1 MGQPR
6 AYHVCYARKSGV
18 ALKSTTESGEPLDV
32 EELLELL
39 EQQIERLKVMYEQY
53 FMGIQKMAPGQLH
66 RDVERGI
73 RELTQRQIRN
83 TALRYRFTNI
93 SQKFGSY
100 NTYWRRTMNEI
111 ENGRYIRHISKVARQ
126 AQREGTEIPEELLA
140 KMPKRMRER
149 IQRDRDALAARAE
162 REGKVPAAPP
172 PVEEKS
178 EPARIISP
186 RVHKLDESQADLD
199 MDAMFA
205 AIMDPPKAEPPTPEP
220 PKPAPP
226 PPKPPATPPSRPA
239 TPPPSRLPQP
249 APKPAAKPPPGMSE
263 QQARELHAK
272 YVQARKLVG
281 EKADD
286 VTYEKLMATLH
297 KQAPKIMA
305 DHKASGVEFNVVI
318 KDDKV
323 ILKAKPK
330 K

>member
-1 MGQPR
+1 
-6 AYHVCYARKSGV
+6 V
-18 ALKSTTESGEPLDV
+18 ALKSTSDDGEPLDI
-32 EELLELL
+32 EEVLELL

-73 RELTQRQIRN
+73 RELTQKQIRN
-83 TALRYRFTNI
+83 TALRYRYTNI

-111 ENGRYIRHISKVARQ
+111 ENGRYIRHINKVARQ

-140 KMPKRMRER
+140 KMPKRMREK
-149 IQRDRDALAARAE
+149 ILRDREAVAKRAE
-162 REGKVPAAPP
+162 REGKAPP
-172 PVEEKS
+172 PPAEEKS
-178 EPARIISP
+178 EPARIIAP
-186 RVHKLDESQADLD
+186 RVHKLEDSNADMDL
-199 MDAMFA
+199 DAMFA
-205 AIMDPPKAEPPTPEP
+205 AITDKKPEP
-220 PKPAPP
+220 PKPEPPKPP
-226 PPKPPATPPSRPA
+226 PPKPP
-239 TPPPSRLPQP
+239 PPPPPPPP
-249 APKPAAKPPPGMSE
+249 AKPSATKPPPGMSE
-263 QQARELHAK
+263 QQARDLHAR

-281 EKADD
+281 DKAAD

-297 KQAPKIMA
+297 KQAPKIMS